1 MLFVIQF
8 SWFNLSIFN
17 AFFCVKMLQETHYTL
32 KDMHNL
38 CTLNV
43 YKKTFKERVSHFNC
57 ITKWLFSSGF
67 GYDFKIRKT
76 VVRIHGWLG
85 MDQDF
90 TIDFLF

>member
-43 YKKTFKERVSHFNC
+43 YKKPLRNESVTLIALQSDY
-57 ITKWLFSSGF
+57 S
-67 GYDFKIRKT
+67 
-76 VVRIHGWLG
+76 VVDLD
-85 MDQDF
+85 M
-90 TIDFLF
+90 FLK